1 MAKGKYQKWLTKP
14 KLAVLT
20 NWARMGLSDPQIA
33 HNMGISYSTFK
44 VWKAKYPA
52 ISAAVEEGKEVVDA
66 VVVNALIK
74 AAKNGNVQA
83 ITFWL
88 RNRMPEYFR
97 DNSYKE
103 LNEAQAQ
110 KADADKRISL
120 AQATIVEAQAKKI
133 TEGTHT
139 QEDRLDE
146 LLDKITDD
154 DDVKGD
160 DNDSGTAETVHRK
173 AD

>member
-1 MAKGKYQKWLTKP
+1 
-14 KLAVLT
+14 
-20 NWARMGLSDPQIA
+20 
-33 HNMGISYSTFK
+33 MGISYSTFK
-44 VWKAKYPA
+44 VWKTKYPA

-83 ITFWL
+83 MTFWL

-110 KADADKRISL
+110 KAKEDARK
-120 AQATIVEAQAKKI
+120 AKAEADI
-133 TEGTHT
+133 TEAKAKDIKQAANEGGAM
-139 QEDRLDE
+139 
-146 LLDKITDD
+146 IV
-154 DDVKGD
+154 DDVPNEASEDSDPD
-160 DNDSGTAETVHRK
+160 D
-173 AD
+173 

>member
-20 NWARMGLSDPQIA
+20 NWARMGLSEPQIA

-44 VWKAKYPA
+44 VWKTKYPA

-83 ITFWL
+83 MTFWL

-103 LNEAQAQ
+103 LNEAQAA
-110 KADADKRISL
+110 KAKEDARKAKAEADIMEAKAKLLTDADSQDR
-120 AQATIVEAQAKKI
+120 TVIV
-133 TEGTHT
+133 
-139 QEDRLDE
+139 
-146 LLDKITDD
+146 
-154 DDVKGD
+154 DDVP
-160 DNDSGTAETVHRK
+160 EE
-173 AD
+173 

>member
-1 MAKGKYQKWLTKP
+1 MANGKYQKWLTKP
-14 KLAVLT
+14 KLAVLN
-20 NWARMGLSDPQIA
+20 NWARMGLSEPQIA

-97 DNSYKE
+97 DNSCSD
-103 LNEAQAQ
+103 LNKAQTKKAKQDARRAKAEADMAEAKAAAYQ
-110 KADADKRISL
+110 KPSEGGGGLNALL
-120 AQATIVEAQAKKI
+120 AALDSEPAP
-133 TEGTHT
+133 
-139 QEDRLDE
+139 QEVPD
-146 LLDKITDD
+146 
-154 DDVKGD
+154 GD
-160 DNDSGTAETVHRK
+160 
-173 AD
+173 

>member
-20 NWARMGLSDPQIA
+20 NWARMGLSEPQIA

-44 VWKAKYPA
+44 VWKTKYPA

-74 AAKNGNVQA
+74 SAKNGNVQA
-83 ITFWL
+83 MTFWL

-97 DNSYKE
+97 DQSYSE
-103 LNEAQAQ
+103 LNKAQAE
-110 KADADKRISL
+110 KAKQDARKAKAEADMAEARAKREKVEDNGGNITINITPPGGKPDAD
-120 AQATIVEAQAKKI
+120 
-133 TEGTHT
+133 
-139 QEDRLDE
+139 
-146 LLDKITDD
+146 
-154 DDVKGD
+154 
-160 DNDSGTAETVHRK
+160 
-173 AD
+173 

>member
-20 NWARMGLSDPQIA
+20 NWARMGLSEPQIA

-83 ITFWL
+83 MTFWL

-103 LNEAQAQ
+103 LNEAQSA
-110 KADADKRISL
+110 KAKEDARKSKAEADIMEAKASAYRTPEGQDGGLNKLL
-120 AQATIVEAQAKKI
+120 AAI
-133 TEGTHT
+133 
-139 QEDRLDE
+139 DE
-146 LLDKITDD
+146 SIPKGG
-154 DDVKGD
+154 DVN
-160 DNDSGTAETVHRK
+160 DNPD
-173 AD
+173 